1 MLPDSASPLS
11 TTATSLEI
19 AQQAQ
24 PLPIE
29 QIALAA
35 GLEPE
40 EIELYGR
47 YKAKVS
53 LSVLDRLR
61 DRRDGR
67 LVCVT
72 SITPTS
78 VGEGKTT
85 TLIGLAQGLAKIGVD
100 ALACLREP
108 SIGPVF
114 GIKGGAAG
122 GGRSQVIPMEDI
134 NLHFTGDMH
143 AISAANNLLA
153 AMLDA
158 SLQHGNPLRLDLARI
173 TWRRA
178 IDMNDRA
185 LRHVTIGQGRA
196 VDGVERES
204 GFDITA
210 ACEVM
215 ALLAVSRDLHDLRK
229 RLGAITVGYDSDGY
243 PVTAEALGAAG
254 AMTVLLKEAVKPN
267 LVQTLEGQPVLMHC
281 GPFANIAHGNN
292 SLIADRVALKLA
304 DVVVTESGFGSDMGM
319 EKLLDIV
326 CPAGDLTPSAAVLV
340 VSVGSVK
347 HHGGDATATGA
358 DALAA
363 IERGMANVRRHL
375 GIVETFG
382 LPCVVAINRRPGD
395 SDEELALLRQRCL
408 QAGALDAQ
416 ESGGF
421 QHGGAGTTELA
432 RAVLAACDAPT
443 RFAPL
448 YEPDASPLSKLRS
461 IAQRVYGAADVH
473 LEPEALRKLAQ
484 FEAQGLGRLPVCV
497 AKTPLSLS
505 GDPELIG
512 APEGFTLTVR
522 DVRAYTGAGW
532 LVALCGDVQQMPGLG
547 PKPSALNI
555 DIDADGR
562 TVGLF

>member
-1 MLPDSASPLS
+1 MQTETS
-11 TTATSLEI
+11 TTPSSLQI

-24 PLPIE
+24 PQPIE
-29 QIALAA
+29 QIALRA
-35 GLEPE
+35 GLEPD

-61 DRRDGR
+61 DRPDGR

-72 SITPTS
+72 SMTPTS
-78 VGEGKTT
+78 AGEGKTT

-134 NLHFTGDMH
+134 NLHFTGDIH

-158 SLQHGNPLRLDLARI
+158 SLQHGNPLRLDLERI

-185 LRHVTIGQGRA
+185 LRHITIGQGRA
-196 VDGVERES
+196 VDGVERET

-210 ACEVM
+210 ASEVM
-215 ALLAVSRDLHDLRK
+215 ALLAVSRDLHDLRE
-229 RLGAITVGYDSDGY
+229 RLGAITVGYDSDGR

-267 LVQTLEGQPVLMHC
+267 LVQTLEGQPCLMHC

-304 DVVVTESGFGSDMGM
+304 DVVVTESGFGSDMGF

-326 CPAGDLTPSAAVLV
+326 CPAGGLKPSAAVLV
-340 VSVGSVK
+340 VSAPSVK
-347 HHGGDATATGA
+347 HHGGGSLEA
-358 DALAA
+358 
-363 IERGMANVRRHL
+363 GMGNVRRHL
-375 GIVETFG
+375 GIVATFG

-395 SDEELALLRQRCL
+395 SDEELALLRQLCL
-408 QAGALDAQ
+408 EAGAADVQ
-416 ESGGF
+416 VSEGF
-421 QHGGAGTTELA
+421 QRGGAGTTELA
-432 RAVLAACDAPT
+432 RAVMAACDAPS

-448 YEPDASPLSKLRS
+448 YEPEASPLEKLRT
-461 IAQRVYGAADVH
+461 IAQRVYGAVDVH
-473 LEPEALRKLAQ
+473 LEPEAVRKLAQ

-505 GDPELIG
+505 GDPKLLG
-512 APEGFTLTVR
+512 APEGFMLTVR

-547 PKPSALNI
+547 PQPSALNI
-555 DIDADGR
+555 DIDAEGR